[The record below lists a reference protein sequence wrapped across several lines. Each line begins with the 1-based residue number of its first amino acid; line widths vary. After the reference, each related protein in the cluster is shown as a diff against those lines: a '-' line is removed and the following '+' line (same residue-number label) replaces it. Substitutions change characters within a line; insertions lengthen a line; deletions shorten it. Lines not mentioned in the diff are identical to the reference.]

1 MKKALCI
8 ILTVLL
14 VLLSLAGCGKAKDA
28 DTTSKDK
35 AKTTDNVEINSTD
48 ENTDSASENELG
60 FNTEVYRVPITEIY
74 INLPNS
80 PYHLVE
86 LGYTKA
92 AFIYDQQCISIT
104 GNKESTATTL
114 EKAQE
119 DNIKEYGLSFNNDF
133 KFDSLT
139 VKEDEYV
146 TINGIE
152 MYRFEGE
159 FNCYYE
165 TLYKDRTEK
174 TTYTQYA
181 VGYTFIMDGIPCS
194 FIGVVL
200 DEEQS
205 QSVIKDVEEKV
216 DALIKTLKSEP

>member
-1 MKKALCI
+1 MKKTLCI

-60 FNTEVYRVPITEIY
+60 FNTEVYRVPMRNIY
-74 INLPNS
+74 IELPAS

-86 LGYTKA
+86 LPPTKA
-92 AFIYDQQCISIT
+92 AFIYDEQCISMT
-104 GNKESTATTL
+104 SNELSKATDLAGAQKE
-114 EKAQE
+114 
-119 DNIKEYGLSFNNDF
+119 NIIKYGSSMRNDF

-216 DALIKTLKSEP
+216 DALIKTLRSEP

>member
-1 MKKALCI
+1 MKKTLCI
-8 ILTVLL
+8 ILTVLF
-14 VLLSLAGCGKAKDA
+14 VLLSFAGCGKAKDS
-28 DTTSKDK
+28 DITSKDK
-35 AKTTDNVEINSTD
+35 EKTTDNVEINSTE
-48 ENTDSASENELG
+48 ENTDAASKNNLG
-60 FNTEVYRVPITEIY
+60 FNTEVYRVFTKNVY
-74 INLPNS
+74 IDLPSS

-86 LGYTKA
+86 LPSTKA
-92 AFIYDQQCISIT
+92 AFIYDEQCISMT
-104 GNKESTATTL
+104 GNKYSTATTL

-200 DEEQS
+200 DEKQS